1 MICLT
6 IASSLSSQ
14 QLSTTTDSTAVVP
27 IKALRKALL
36 VKAERD
42 NLKNELGVARDSIQI
57 QDSIIVKQDLTIINF
72 KEQVN
77 TFRENE
83 RNYEE
88 IITNKDSIIVEKEK
102 KVDHYKKKTTAAYII
117 TILNAVAFI
126 LVII

>member
-1 MICLT
+1 MIT
-6 IASSLSSQ
+6 SSLSSQ

-57 QDSIIVKQDLTIINF
+57 QDSIIVKQDEAIFNLVS
-72 KEQVN
+72 QVDI
-77 TFRENE
+77 FRANE

-88 IITNKDSIIVEKEK
+88 IITNKDSIIIEKEK
-102 KVDHYKKKTTAAYII
+102 KVDHYKKKTTTAYII
-117 TILNAVAFI
+117 TILNAVAFL

>member
-1 MICLT
+1 MIV
-6 IASSLSSQ
+6 SSLSSQ

-57 QDSIIVKQDLTIINF
+57 QDSIIVKQDEAIFNLVS
-72 KEQVN
+72 QVDI
-77 TFRENE
+77 FRANE

-88 IITNKDSIIVEKEK
+88 IITNKDNIIVEKEK
-102 KVDHYKKKTTAAYII
+102 KVEQYKKKTTVAHII
-117 TILNAVAFI
+117 TVLNAVVFL
-126 LVII
+126 LVMI

>member
-1 MICLT
+1 MIV
-6 IASSLSSQ
+6 SSLSSQ

-57 QDSIIVKQDLTIINF
+57 QDSIIVKQDEAIFNLVS
-72 KEQVN
+72 QVDI
-77 TFRENE
+77 FRANE

-102 KVDHYKKKTTAAYII
+102 KVDHYKKKTTTAYII
-117 TILNAVAFI
+117 TILNAVAFL

>member
-1 MICLT
+1 MIV
-6 IASSLSSQ
+6 SSLSSQ

-57 QDSIIVKQDLTIINF
+57 QDSIVVKQDLTIINF
-72 KEQVN
+72 KEQV
-77 TFRENE
+77 TVFRENE
-83 RNYEE
+83 NRFEE
-88 IITNKDSIIVEKEK
+88 IITNKDSIIIEKEK
-102 KVDHYKKKTTAAYII
+102 KVKHYKKKTTTAYII
-117 TILNAVAFI
+117 TILNAVAFL

>member
-1 MICLT
+1 MIV
-6 IASSLSSQ
+6 SSLSSQ
-14 QLSTTTDSTAVVP
+14 QVSTTTDSTAVVP

-57 QDSIIVKQDLTIINF
+57 QDSIIVKQDEAIFNLVS
-72 KEQVN
+72 QVDI
-77 TFRENE
+77 FRANE

-102 KVDHYKKKTTAAYII
+102 KVHHYKKKTTTAYII
-117 TILNAVAFI
+117 TILNAVAFL

>member
-1 MICLT
+1 MIV
-6 IASSLSSQ
+6 SSLSSQ

-57 QDSIIVKQDLTIINF
+57 QDSIIVKQDEAIFNLVS
-72 KEQVN
+72 QVDI
-77 TFRENE
+77 FRANE

-88 IITNKDSIIVEKEK
+88 IITNKDSIIIEKEK
-102 KVDHYKKKTTAAYII
+102 KVEQYKKKTTVAHII
-117 TILNAVAFI
+117 TVLNAVVFL
-126 LVII
+126 LVMI

>member
-1 MICLT
+1 MIV
-6 IASSLSSQ
+6 SSLSSQ

-57 QDSIIVKQDLTIINF
+57 QDSIIVKQDEAIFNLVS
-72 KEQVN
+72 QVDI
-77 TFRENE
+77 FRANE

-88 IITNKDSIIVEKEK
+88 IITNKDSIIIEKEK
-102 KVDHYKKKTTAAYII
+102 KVDHYKKKTTTAYII
-117 TILNAVAFI
+117 TILNAVAFL